1 MTAWRTFIAF
11 SLLMLAPM
19 PLLGSPLATA
29 TPYATSSVAAQ
40 GTPAHLALPSLK
52 TELLANTDQW
62 HKLLFYAPTWLL
74 RKKSLV
80 DDPRF
85 FLSEHGKSNA
95 EEELKSTLKAFDEG
109 SPSERQEALCKYPAR
124 RLWLEQKLK
133 RAFEDPQPENSSDVC
148 KRFNIFKKSVKA
160 NKASLIFSSYY
171 PGNPGSLFGHTLL
184 KFAKVNETGTSGNEL
199 LDFGLNHAAQPTTNS
214 PFLYAP
220 MGLSGLFPGYISFMP
235 YYVKVQEY
243 NNAESRDLWEY
254 EIDLNPD
261 EVRMA
266 LLSVFE
272 LSTHR
277 VDYFYFDD
285 NCSLIM
291 LAVIDVARP
300 SLQLVEKFN
309 AWVIPGD
316 TVRVL
321 HNQPGLVAQV
331 KFRASNVRRF
341 LQLEEKLTD
350 EERSAFNSLIESK
363 KNATFDLRAME
374 NYTPEQKMHVID
386 TVLEYIDA
394 DEQLAGTK
402 EPEKWL
408 KERPE
413 LLKFRA
419 QLGLTSAPLKIPKP
433 EQEAPHK
440 AYPPT
445 RFSLGSILA
454 FSPDR
459 SSKNGMLLGWRPALH
474 TLDNPIAGMGADL
487 GIAFFNFEYLVHRR
501 KIWLREFTPL
511 GIETIPVDRP
521 QFSAVSWSFAA
532 GYKQRCFAGCG
543 QTSVAGELGRAWKL
557 MSENSRMAL
566 RAGMRLG
573 DDASGGLFFEPGISG
588 LVNVPFSNDKRWITR
603 IALSRT
609 QSLKKSPFWNRE
621 AQTSFVL
628 RPVSPAEIDF
638 STALINSDLI
648 FSARASLYF

>member
-1 MTAWRTFIAF
+1 MTAWRTFIPF
-11 SLLMLAPM
+11 SRLMLALM
-19 PLLGSPLATA
+19 PLTGNLMATA
-29 TPYATSSVAAQ
+29 SPNAQSSVAAL
-40 GTPAHLALPSLK
+40 GAATHLGQLSVD
-52 TELLANTDQW
+52 TELLANTEQW
-62 HKLLFYAPTWLL
+62 HKILFYAPTWML

-95 EEELKSTLKAFDEG
+95 EEELKATLRAFNEG

-133 RAFEDPQPENSSDVC
+133 RAFEDPQPKNSSDVC
-148 KRFNIFKKSVKA
+148 QRFNIFKKSVQA

-184 KFAKVNETGTSGNEL
+184 KFAKVNEAGTSGNEL
-199 LDFGLNHAAQPTTNS
+199 LDFGLNHAAQPTTSN
-214 PFLYAP
+214 PLLYAP
-220 MGLSGLFPGYISFMP
+220 MGLSGLFPGFISFMP

-254 EIDLNPD
+254 ELDLNTE
-261 EVRMA
+261 EVRLA
-266 LLSVFE
+266 LLAVFE

-291 LAVIDVARP
+291 LAFIDIARP

-316 TVRVL
+316 TVRVV
-321 HNQPGLVAQV
+321 HNKPGLVAQV

-341 LQLEEKLTD
+341 LQLEERLTD
-350 EERSAFNSLIESK
+350 EERRIFNSLIESK
-363 KNATFDLRAME
+363 KNANFDLQSL
-374 NYTPEQKMHVID
+374 NKLTPEQKMHVID
-386 TVLEYIDA
+386 TILEYIDA
-394 DEQLAGTK
+394 DEQLTGTK
-402 EPEKWL
+402 EPVKWV

-413 LLKFRA
+413 ILKFRA

-445 RFSLGSILA
+445 RFSLGSITALSA
-454 FSPDR
+454 NLSP
-459 SSKNGMLLGWRPALH
+459 KNGILLGWRPALH
-474 TLDNPIAGMGADL
+474 TLDNPVAGMGADL
-487 GIAFFNFEYLVHRR
+487 GIAFFNLEYLVHRK

-521 QFSAVSWSFAA
+521 QFSAVSWSFSA

-557 MSENSRMAL
+557 TSEDSRAAL

-573 DDASGGLFFEPGISG
+573 NDASGGLFIEPGLSG
-588 LVNVPFSNDKRWITR
+588 LVNIPFANDKRWSTR
-603 IALSRT
+603 IAMSRT
-609 QSLKKSPFWNRE
+609 QSLKKLPYWNRE
-621 AQTSFVL
+621 AQTSFVI
-628 RPVSPAEIDF
+628 RPVLPVEIDF
-638 STALINSDLI
+638 STAFINKDLI
-648 FSARASLYF
+648 LSARASWYF

>member
-1 MTAWRTFIAF
+1 MTAWRTFIPF
-11 SLLMLAPM
+11 SRLMLALM
-19 PLLGSPLATA
+19 PLTGNLMATA
-29 TPYATSSVAAQ
+29 SPNAQSSVAAL
-40 GTPAHLALPSLK
+40 GAATHLGQLSVD
-52 TELLANTDQW
+52 TELLANTEQW
-62 HKLLFYAPTWLL
+62 HKILFYAPTWML

-95 EEELKSTLKAFDEG
+95 EEELKATLRAFNEG

-133 RAFEDPQPENSSDVC
+133 RAFEDPQPKNSSDVC
-148 KRFNIFKKSVKA
+148 QRFNIFKKSVQA

-184 KFAKVNETGTSGNEL
+184 KFAKVNEAGTSGNEL
-199 LDFGLNHAAQPTTNS
+199 LDFGLNHAAQPTTSN
-214 PFLYAP
+214 PLLYAP
-220 MGLSGLFPGYISFMP
+220 MGLSGLFPGFISFMP

-254 EIDLNPD
+254 ELDLNTE
-261 EVRMA
+261 EVRLA
-266 LLSVFE
+266 LLAVFE

-291 LAVIDVARP
+291 LAFIDIARP

-316 TVRVL
+316 TVRVV
-321 HNQPGLVAQV
+321 HNKPGLVAQV

-341 LQLEEKLTD
+341 LQLEERLTD
-350 EERSAFNSLIESK
+350 EERRIFNSLIESK
-363 KNATFDLRAME
+363 KNANFDLQSL
-374 NYTPEQKMHVID
+374 NKLTPEQKMHVID
-386 TVLEYIDA
+386 TILEYIDA
-394 DEQLAGTK
+394 DEQLTGTK
-402 EPEKWL
+402 EPVKWV

-413 LLKFRA
+413 ILKFRA

-445 RFSLGSILA
+445 RFSLGSITALSA
-454 FSPDR
+454 NLSP
-459 SSKNGMLLGWRPALH
+459 KNGILLGWRPALH
-474 TLDNPIAGMGADL
+474 TLDNPVAGMGADL
-487 GIAFFNFEYLVHRR
+487 GIAFFNLEYLVHRK

-521 QFSAVSWSFAA
+521 QFSAVSWGFSA

-557 MSENSRMAL
+557 TSEDSRAAL

-573 DDASGGLFFEPGISG
+573 NDASGGLFIEPGLSG
-588 LVNVPFSNDKRWITR
+588 LVNIPFANDKRWSTR
-603 IALSRT
+603 IAMSRT
-609 QSLKKSPFWNRE
+609 QSLKKLPYWNRE
-621 AQTSFVL
+621 AQTSFVI
-628 RPVSPAEIDF
+628 RPVLPVEIDF
-638 STALINSDLI
+638 STAFINKDLI
-648 FSARASLYF
+648 LSARASWYF